1 MPKRNRAISAPN
13 EETVT
18 GLEPVEPVQ
27 KTKKGRTLSQAT
39 SKKSKKAKPS
49 RKLGRVKTELSQP
62 FRKTFSNIV
71 ASRIVYFIGYHL
83 ILKVKY
89 A

>member
-39 SKKSKKAKPS
+39 TKKSKKAKPS
-49 RKLGRVKTELSQP
+49 RKLGRVNRGKTSKQ
-62 FRKTFSNIV
+62 F
-71 ASRIVYFIGYHL
+71 Y
-83 ILKVKY
+83 VKY
-89 A
+89 LSHFAINENLKFTL